1 MILLGFQAVLLGIA
15 VLLLFRLRSLFG
27 LVPLY
32 VLLGAIQILQV
43 LSGAILVSA
52 VPGVAVSPGSAVL
65 FSAGLAAVLLVY
77 IREDALETR
86 QLIYALAAA
95 NVITAVLL
103 ISIAWQV
110 EAPGTI
116 NLIGVPAAVFERT
129 AYDLLI
135 GTGLLVLDALLVVIL
150 YEFLARRLDGLFV
163 PVATTM
169 ILVLCADS
177 VAYISCTLWDRPDY
191 RHILGVSMLSKA
203 CAGLWFSAVIT
214 YYLRRHD
221 RDPEVNAAPSGPRD
235 VFSILTYRQ
244 KYELV
249 KAASVRDDLTGVYN
263 RAYFNTHF
271 AGMLQAAREARR
283 PLAIWFVD
291 IDEFKRINDTHGH
304 AVGDRVIAAIA
315 SVIGRAQPQADCVCR
330 YGGEEFVAV
339 LPAGVDFRAA
349 TEAAERLR
357 GDIEKTQTI
366 GELRIPLSVT
376 IGVAA
381 FPDDATAAT
390 DLVEIAD
397 RRLYAGKKAGRNR
410 VVSTG

>member
-150 YEFLARRLDGLFV
+150 YEFLARR
-163 PVATTM
+163 
-169 ILVLCADS
+169 
-177 VAYISCTLWDRPDY
+177 
-191 RHILGVSMLSKA
+191 
-203 CAGLWFSAVIT
+203 
-214 YYLRRHD
+214 
-221 RDPEVNAAPSGPRD
+221 
-235 VFSILTYRQ
+235 
-244 KYELV
+244 
-249 KAASVRDDLTGVYN
+249 
-263 RAYFNTHF
+263 
-271 AGMLQAAREARR
+271 
-283 PLAIWFVD
+283 
-291 IDEFKRINDTHGH
+291 
-304 AVGDRVIAAIA
+304 
-315 SVIGRAQPQADCVCR
+315 
-330 YGGEEFVAV
+330 
-339 LPAGVDFRAA
+339 PA
-349 TEAAERLR
+349 
-357 GDIEKTQTI
+357 
-366 GELRIPLSVT
+366 
-376 IGVAA
+376 
-381 FPDDATAAT
+381 
-390 DLVEIAD
+390 
-397 RRLYAGKKAGRNR
+397 
-410 VVSTG
+410 

>member
-203 CAGLWFSAVIT
+203 CAGLWFAAVIT

-221 RDPEVNAAPSGPRD
+221 RDPELNAAPSGPRD

-315 SVIGRAQPQADCVCR
+315 SVIGRAQP
-330 YGGEEFVAV
+330 
-339 LPAGVDFRAA
+339 
-349 TEAAERLR
+349 
-357 GDIEKTQTI
+357 
-366 GELRIPLSVT
+366 
-376 IGVAA
+376 
-381 FPDDATAAT
+381 
-390 DLVEIAD
+390 
-397 RRLYAGKKAGRNR
+397 
-410 VVSTG
+410 